1 MTEKY
6 LPVGTIVLLKDA
18 NKKLMITG
26 FGIIKPGSE
35 KVYDYSGC
43 SYPEGIIDSKSIFVF
58 DHSQIAD
65 IYYLGYVNDEET
77 KFKAFLKNI
86 PTTQTQVG

>member
-26 FGIIKPGSE
+26 FGIIKPGSK
-35 KVYDYSGC
+35 KVYDYLCLITTKSRIF
-43 SYPEGIIDSKSIFVF
+43 IIWDM
-58 DHSQIAD
+58 
-65 IYYLGYVNDEET
+65 
-77 KFKAFLKNI
+77 
-86 PTTQTQVG
+86 